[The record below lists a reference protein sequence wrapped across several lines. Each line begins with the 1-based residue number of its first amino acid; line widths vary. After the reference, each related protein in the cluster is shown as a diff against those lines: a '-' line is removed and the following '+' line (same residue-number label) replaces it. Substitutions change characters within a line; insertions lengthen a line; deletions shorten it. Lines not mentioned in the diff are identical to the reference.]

1 MPYIPLTQGLDFSTL
16 GRDAYALATR
26 LFPICRSITGE
37 GIRRTLAEIRSVVPL
52 ELHEIP
58 TGTEILDWTVPRE
71 WNIRDACITDLSG
84 RRIIDFRAHNLHVV
98 SYSIPIRARMHLD
111 DLKAHL
117 HTLPDHPDWIPYRT
131 SYYKETWGFCLTQR
145 QLDAF
150 TDDTY
155 DVCIDSTL
163 EEGHLTYGEYYLSG
177 ETTDEML
184 ISCHACHPSLAN
196 DNLSGVAVSAL
207 LARIVSSRRNRLSY
221 RFLFLPGTIGSIS
234 WLARNE
240 KTTHQI
246 KAGLVAAC
254 LGDPGQFQYKQSR
267 QGKALIDR
275 VVEYVLKQNGQ
286 PHNIRPFSPYGYDER
301 QYCSPGFDLPV
312 GSLTRTPHGQY
323 PEYHTSADNLDLITA
338 EALAGSVNLYLQVFD
353 ILEQNL
359 AYRNT
364 NPKGEPQLGRRG
376 LYRSMGGLSN
386 AGQLEM
392 ALLWVLNLSD
402 NTHTLL
408 DIAERSGLPFAS
420 IAEAAD
426 RLRKFGL
433 LEG

>member
-234 WLARNE
+234 WLARLRPVWAIRGSFNTSRAVRV
-240 KTTHQI
+240 KRSLIAWSNTFSNRTGSRTT
-246 KAGLVAAC
+246 
-254 LGDPGQFQYKQSR
+254 S
-267 QGKALIDR
+267 DR
-275 VVEYVLKQNGQ
+275 FLRMDTTSVS
-286 PHNIRPFSPYGYDER
+286 IARPDSI
-301 QYCSPGFDLPV
+301 C
-312 GSLTRTPHGQY
+312 
-323 PEYHTSADNLDLITA
+323 
-338 EALAGSVNLYLQVFD
+338 
-353 ILEQNL
+353 
-359 AYRNT
+359 
-364 NPKGEPQLGRRG
+364 
-376 LYRSMGGLSN
+376 
-386 AGQLEM
+386 
-392 ALLWVLNLSD
+392 
-402 NTHTLL
+402 
-408 DIAERSGLPFAS
+408 RSGA
-420 IAEAAD
+420 
-426 RLRKFGL
+426 
-433 LEG
+433 

>member
-1 MPYIPLTQGLDFSTL
+1 
-16 GRDAYALATR
+16 
-26 LFPICRSITGE
+26 
-37 GIRRTLAEIRSVVPL
+37 
-52 ELHEIP
+52 
-58 TGTEILDWTVPRE
+58 
-71 WNIRDACITDLSG
+71 
-84 RRIIDFRAHNLHVV
+84 
-98 SYSIPIRARMHLD
+98 
-111 DLKAHL
+111 
-117 HTLPDHPDWIPYRT
+117 
-131 SYYKETWGFCLTQR
+131 
-145 QLDAF
+145 
-150 TDDTY
+150 
-155 DVCIDSTL
+155 
-163 EEGHLTYGEYYLSG
+163 
-177 ETTDEML
+177 
-184 ISCHACHPSLAN
+184 
-196 DNLSGVAVSAL
+196 
-207 LARIVSSRRNRLSY
+207 
-221 RFLFLPGTIGSIS
+221 
-234 WLARNE
+234 
-240 KTTHQI
+240 
-246 KAGLVAAC
+246 
-254 LGDPGQFQYKQSR
+254 
-267 QGKALIDR
+267 
-275 VVEYVLKQNGQ
+275 
-286 PHNIRPFSPYGYDER
+286 
-301 QYCSPGFDLPV
+301 
-312 GSLTRTPHGQY
+312 LTRTPHGQY